1 MNRFSR
7 ILYPFVIARNI
18 FLREIGANQDR
29 NGAERQAGC
38 RFRAEKYL
46 KISAA
51 GLFISLADMLPD
63 VSGSAE
69 CIKVFHD
76 EQSIKND
83 GAGYE
88 RQLFGEFQKL
98 RDKKNGRDF
107 VWQKEK
113 VPA

>member
-1 MNRFSR
+1 MPVPGRK
-7 ILYPFVIARNI
+7 I
-18 FLREIGANQDR
+18 F
-29 NGAERQAGC
+29 
-38 RFRAEKYL
+38 L

-107 VWQKEK
+107 VWQNRVGGCFSITPLTTPYVRIRIRRFQFE
-113 VPA
+113 

>member
-1 MNRFSR
+1 MPVPGRK
-7 ILYPFVIARNI
+7 I
-18 FLREIGANQDR
+18 F
-29 NGAERQAGC
+29 
-38 RFRAEKYL
+38 L

-76 EQSIKND
+76 EQSIKYD

-98 RDKKNGRDF
+98 L
-107 VWQKEK
+107 
-113 VPA
+113 

>member
-1 MNRFSR
+1 
-7 ILYPFVIARNI
+7 
-18 FLREIGANQDR
+18 
-29 NGAERQAGC
+29 
-38 RFRAEKYL
+38 
-46 KISAA
+46 
-51 GLFISLADMLPD
+51 MLPD

-98 RDKKNGRDF
+98 L
-107 VWQKEK
+107 
-113 VPA
+113 